1 MTQTYYL
8 RATSEA
14 ALWTAL
20 GEAGL
25 AHKEYDQTDPLNAAP
40 ADLGPYDTWDGPS
53 GAYEWQSDTQML
65 DVIGPIYVKTG
76 NTLTDPDGFEY
87 DETQA
92 VAGYHA
98 NLRESLAAE
107 QVAALPTVAAPATPH
122 RIWAGDNT

>member
-1 MTQTYYL
+1 MTTYYL
-8 RATSEA
+8 KATTKA

-25 AHKEYDQTDPLNAAP
+25 AHKVYNPDDPLNVAP
-40 ADLGPYDTWDGPS
+40 ADLGPYETWEPS
-53 GAYEWQSDTQML
+53 GDFEWQSDTQML
-65 DVIGPIYVKTG
+65 DIIGPIYVKTG

-98 NLRESLAAE
+98 NLRETLTDA
-107 QVAALPTVAAPATPH
+107 QVAALPTVAAPTTPY
-122 RIWAGDNT
+122 RIWAGDN